1 MHLHIDRG
9 DIRCIHFVLEANEY
23 HFYNECNQIHNL
35 VVALNQIPLFVNNL
49 LGS

>member
-9 DIRCIHFVLEANEY
+9 DIRCIHLVLEANEY

-35 VVALNQIPLFVNNL
+35 VVALYLFVNNL
-49 LGS
+49 LDS